1 MLTKEINTNVTAT
14 THEKIVKNSD
24 FLINATDIIKVYGD
38 KTVLNKLNIKIKLGE
53 RIGIIGANGS
63 GKSTITEIIAGIRKP
78 TSGLV
83 EKKEGTIIGFQF
95 QESKYPPGI
104 TVMDMLIYYLETFN
118 IEMNIGQLNELLN
131 TYQLSAAKN
140 KNVMFLSGGQQQR
153 LNILLSVI
161 HKPDLVILD
170 EVSTGLDIEVREEI
184 FDFLQKNIVEKN
196 VAMVLVSH
204 NMSEIEHFCNRI
216 IYMHD
221 GNIIEKRTVKEV
233 VKEYGSVHDYT
244 FQQFQKY
251 KKPTIAAE
259 KEALAK
265 KKGQQ
270 NPNKI
275 VNATKAHPAKQIPLL
290 KLMLKYYIKGFFVPF
305 FLVIYP
311 ILILGIQG
319 ESIRHT
325 GTDIAGTISAV
336 KQMIAGIA
344 IVNIISVGIFI
355 IPQTII
361 EFKTSVLLKRIGAT
375 NIHPLFFVTAVI
387 IIGVFASIISFL
399 WTLLWGG
406 IYFGDAYGW
415 NNIAL
420 PSQIAATMPWIFII
434 FISSIALGIM
444 LASLFKTM
452 IAYFAVANVLYLP
465 IAYLSGSIMP
475 IDWIT
480 SSKVLNIISY
490 FSPFKYSTLPYFQC
504 WEGTFLMTWE
514 MYLYGGISLI
524 ILAVFMGIAGKKLK
538 WQD

>member
-1 MLTKEINTNVTAT
+1 MLEKEMKTNLTET
-14 THEKIVKNSD
+14 THEKRVKNSD
-24 FLINATDIIKVYGD
+24 FLINATDIVKVYGD
-38 KTVLNKLNIKIKLGE
+38 KTVLNKLNIQIKAGE

-63 GKSTITEIIAGIRKP
+63 GKSTLTEIIAGIRHA
-78 TSGLV
+78 TSGV
-83 EKKEGTIIGFQF
+83 IEKKEGIVIGFQF

-104 TVMDMLIYYLETFN
+104 TVMDMLTYYLETFN
-118 IEMNIGQLNELLN
+118 IEINVGQLNELLN

-140 KNVMFLSGGQQQR
+140 KNIMFLSGGQQQR

-170 EVSTGLDIEVREEI
+170 EVSTGLDIEVKEEI

-196 VAMVLVSH
+196 VAMILVTH
-204 NMSEIEHFCNRI
+204 NMSEIEHFCTRI

-221 GNIIEKRTVKEV
+221 GDIIEKRTVKEV
-233 VKEYGSVHDYT
+233 VKEYGSVHNYT
-244 FQQFQKY
+244 SQQFQKY

-259 KEALAK
+259 KEALSK

-270 NPNKI
+270 DPNKI
-275 VNATKAHPAKQIPLL
+275 VNAAKTRPSKQIPLL
-290 KLMLKYYIKGFFVPF
+290 NLMFKYYLKGFFVPF
-305 FLVIYP
+305 FLIVYP

-325 GTDIAGTISAV
+325 GADVAGTITAV

-361 EFKTSVLLKRIGAT
+361 EFKLSVLLKRIGAT

-406 IYFGDAYGW
+406 IYFNGTYGW
-415 NNIAL
+415 SVIAL
-420 PSQIAATMPWIFII
+420 PTQIGASIPWIIII
-434 FISSIALGIM
+434 FITTIGLGIM
-444 LASLFKTM
+444 LASLFKT
-452 IAYFAVANVLYLP
+452 ITSFIAVANVLYLP
-465 IAYLSGSIMP
+465 VAYLSGSIMP

-490 FSPFKYSTLPYFQC
+490 FSPFKYSTLPYFEC
-504 WEGTFLMTWE
+504 WNGTFKMTWE

-524 ILAVFMGIAGKKLK
+524 ILAIFMGIAARKLK

>member
-1 MLTKEINTNVTAT
+1 MLEKETKTNLTET
-14 THEKIVKNSD
+14 THEKRVKNSD
-24 FLINATDIIKVYGD
+24 FLINATDIVKVYGD
-38 KTVLNKLNIKIKLGE
+38 KTVLNKLNIQIKAGE

-63 GKSTITEIIAGIRKP
+63 GKSTLTEIIAGIRHA
-78 TSGLV
+78 TSGV
-83 EKKEGTIIGFQF
+83 IEKKEGIVIGFQF

-104 TVMDMLIYYLETFN
+104 TVMDMLTYYLETFN
-118 IEMNIGQLNELLN
+118 IEINVGQLNELLN

-140 KNVMFLSGGQQQR
+140 KNIMFLSGGQQQR

-170 EVSTGLDIEVREEI
+170 EVSTGLDIEVKEEI

-196 VAMVLVSH
+196 VAMILVTH
-204 NMSEIEHFCNRI
+204 NMSEIEHFCTRI

-221 GNIIEKRTVKEV
+221 GDIIEKRTVKEV
-233 VKEYGSVHDYT
+233 VKEYGSVHNYT
-244 FQQFQKY
+244 SQQFQKY

-259 KEALAK
+259 KEALSK

-270 NPNKI
+270 DPNKI
-275 VNATKAHPAKQIPLL
+275 VNAAKTRTSKQIPLL
-290 KLMLKYYIKGFFVPF
+290 NLMFKYYLKGFFVPF
-305 FLVIYP
+305 FLIVYP

-325 GTDIAGTISAV
+325 GADVASTITAV

-361 EFKTSVLLKRIGAT
+361 EFKLSVLLKRIGAT

-406 IYFGDAYGW
+406 IYFGGTYGW
-415 NNIAL
+415 SVIAL
-420 PSQIAATMPWIFII
+420 PTQIGASIPWIIII
-434 FISSIALGIM
+434 FITTIGLGIM
-444 LASLFKTM
+444 LASLFKT
-452 IAYFAVANVLYLP
+452 ITSFIAVANVLYLP
-465 IAYLSGSIMP
+465 VAYLSGSIMP

-490 FSPFKYSTLPYFQC
+490 FSPFKYSTLPYFEC
-504 WEGTFLMTWE
+504 WNGTFKMTWE

-524 ILAVFMGIAGKKLK
+524 ILAIFMGIAARKLK